1 VNVPSLRSIL
11 PVCPLAAGC
20 VVALSVA
27 AGFASSAAAKTIVK
41 ANNATALN
49 INTAWIT
56 STLPTT
62 SDIALF
68 NGTAVTIGTSGGVNG
83 FLTGANLNLGQI
95 ALNITPGANGVNTQ
109 VNISNNTLNLSGVD
123 GIGIDNSSYS
133 GSNTGSATLQ
143 IASAVNAVNSQ
154 IWRTLNRQINI
165 TGAIS
170 GGSSV
175 TIRKTG
181 NGGLSLGSTNV
192 NLTNPFAGTFV
203 VAGGPSTTN
212 FNSRFSALGNL
223 SLLGGTSIVN
233 FSNTASGFSASN
245 LINATS
251 TLTLGGGN
259 LTVTGKASTA
269 NTQAFA
275 GTTVAGGSSTI
286 LLTNQGAGSSVALNL
301 GTITRTAG
309 GLLSF
314 TTGGAGTST
323 LTTSTGGTSGMLK
336 SSNGL
341 AYATIGSGTTTNWAA
356 KDASSNIV
364 NFAGYTTIS
373 GTTIGAANAGQ
384 DVNLTTTTAAV
395 GISTVNLSTLR
406 LDDTTATARTLT
418 IGSGNVLSVGGILGL
433 ASQADVTFYQGTITA
448 PAGTQELVVIVNG
461 TKQLHFN
468 STISDN
474 ATGAVSLTT
483 GGTGTTDIQT
493 VNTYTGNT
501 YVASGIHRIANSYAG
516 NPNSTY
522 IVAGNAALNIN
533 GQVATIGGLSGSGT
547 VTLGNNGQMSVGA
560 NNADTVFD
568 GVITSPTGLATTI
581 TKIGSGRL
589 TLNGFSIFGT
599 SGNYYTGT
607 TTVDQGTLIVN
618 GSLAQ
623 SANTIVNVGATIG
636 GKGSI
641 SALTANGSS
650 YISPGDGGI
659 GTFTAT
665 TLSLNNSARFVF
677 DLSATN
683 NTSDLLS
690 LSGALMAD
698 AASSIYLFDFTGG
711 VAGQTYTLI
720 NFAGTNITDVAQ
732 FLATE
737 GYAGNFTISGT
748 SLQFQPTT
756 VPPGSGFGAV
766 PEPST
771 WLLLGLGLGV
781 WVCWRPARS
790 RRI

>member
-1 VNVPSLRSIL
+1 M
-11 PVCPLAAGC
+11 
-20 VVALSVA
+20 ALGVA
-27 AGFASSAAAKTIVK
+27 AGLLSPVPAKTVVK

-49 INTAWIT
+49 ANTAWVGNVA
-56 STLPTT
+56 PTN

-95 ALNITPGANGVNTQ
+95 ALNVTPGANGVNTQ
-109 VNISNNTLNLSGVD
+109 VNISNNTINLSGVD
-123 GIGIDNSSYS
+123 GIGIDNLSYS
-133 GSNTGSATLQ
+133 GTNSGTATLQ

-154 IWRTLNRQINI
+154 IWRTLNRQINL

-175 TIRKTG
+175 TIKKTG
-181 NGGLSLGSTNV
+181 NGGLMLGSTNV
-192 NLTNPFAGTFV
+192 NLTNPFSGTFV

-212 FNSRFSALGNL
+212 FNSRFSSLGNL

-233 FSNTASGFSASN
+233 FNNTASGFVASN
-245 LINATS
+245 LINSAA

-259 LTVTGKASTA
+259 LSVTGKASTA
-269 NTQAFA
+269 ASQAFA

-286 LLTNQGAGSSVALNL
+286 LLTNQGAGSSVAVNL
-301 GTITRTAG
+301 GAVTRGAG
-309 GLLSF
+309 GLLSL
-314 TTGGAGTST
+314 TTSGAGTST
-323 LTTSTGGTSGMLK
+323 LTTSTGGTSGILK
-336 SSNGL
+336 SAEGL

-356 KDASSNIV
+356 KDAGNNVV
-364 NFAGYTTIS
+364 NFAGYTTVS
-373 GTTIGAANAGQ
+373 GASLDVANAGQ

-395 GISTVNLSTLR
+395 AISTTNLSTLR
-406 LDDTTATARTLT
+406 IDDSTATARTLT

-433 ASQADVTFYQGTITA
+433 STQADVTFYQGTITA
-448 PAGTQELVVIVNG
+448 PVGAQELVVIVNG

-474 ATGAVSLTT
+474 ASGPVSLTT

-547 VTLGNNGQMSVGA
+547 VTLGNGGQMSVGA

-568 GVITSPTGLATTI
+568 GVITNASGVVTTV
-581 TKIGSGRL
+581 TKVGSGRL

-599 SGNYYTGT
+599 PGNYYTGT

-623 SANTIVNVGATIG
+623 SAATIVNAGATIG
-636 GKGSI
+636 GKGAV
-641 SALTANGSS
+641 SALIANGSS
-650 YISPGDGGI
+650 FISPGDGGI

-677 DLSATN
+677 DLGATN

-690 LSGALMAD
+690 LSGALTAD
-698 AASSIYLFDFTGG
+698 ATSSIYLFDFRGG
-711 VAGQTYTLI
+711 MVGQTYTLI
-720 NFAGTNITDVAQ
+720 NFAGTNITDVSQ

-756 VPPGSGFGAV
+756 VPAGAGLGAV

-771 WLLLGLGLGV
+771 WMLLGFGLVV
-781 WVCWRPARS
+781 WVFWRPMRR